1 MLVIRTLLILLL
13 LGWTSLSSGQSF
25 SFSGFQNVQ
34 VRVNDEPLANPFSGS
49 YNSGQFWPCD
59 LDNDGTDDLLVYDKS
74 GRKVLTFMSKMV
86 GGNPSWVYNPDYED
100 MVPPIESWLST
111 ADFNCDG
118 KQDIFTQTSAGIKVY
133 RNASSGIGQ
142 AAFVLE
148 VDGLMSQGFNGPINI
163 QVNPYGAP
171 AFSDVDSDGDLDI
184 LCFDFSG
191 NTVEYHKNLATVCGD
206 FQFKKDS
213 CVFGRFATKPACGQI
228 RLNTGCEGQRPAGGG
243 DDEEQIAVAARIQ
256 HIGSQ
261 LSALDLDGDG
271 DKDLLVGDLSCSL
284 LNRLINGGSALD
296 AVITEADTLF
306 PSASQYV
313 RVNVFPSAYQLDAN
327 QDGKDDLVITPTFF
341 SNYSDGFV
349 NNSKVGTHLYLNQ
362 STGIVPDFQLIEKDF
377 IQNQTIEIGEEAI
390 PAFADVDADGDQDLF
405 VGHLGIK
412 NGAILKSS
420 VYFYRNTGSSTL
432 PEFTLVSTDYM
443 GLSTLSLKRI
453 RPLFHDFNNDG
464 AIDFAWIASPGT
476 IQTDSTRLYFLL
488 NQSSAGQPVSLPAL
502 SQRQVFPFAFTLY
515 DCPVFTDIDGDSKAD
530 MLVAKYTGKIQYY
543 RQVNPWPSL
552 SYQLVNSNYGNIARA
567 PFATNPVLA
576 LGDVDL
582 NGQPDLLVGDFTGS
596 LKGYRDFKIQPTTGF
611 PVDSNTF
618 YNQVYASRIHHSW
631 GNFVS
636 PALADLNADGYP
648 DLAVGLS
655 GGGLNLLVNRLGP
668 NAVKDREFVSLW
680 SVYPNPL
687 SGNRFLKWKGPLPDG
702 FELYDPLGRKILESS
717 VVTEEGIGMPSGLPA
732 GLYHFVLH
740 KSGKRQVFHLSMNTY
755 E

>member
-1 MLVIRTLLILLL
+1 MSFFRTLLVFISW
-13 LGWTSLSSGQSF
+13 GWISVSFAQSF
-25 SFSGFQNVQ
+25 SFSGFQNVP
-34 VRVNDEPLANPFSGS
+34 VRVNGELLANPFSGS

-74 GRKVLTFMSKMV
+74 GRKVLTFLSRIV
-86 GGNPSWVYNPDYED
+86 NSYPTWVYNPDYED
-100 MVPPIESWLST
+100 LVPPIESWLST

-118 KQDIFTQTSAGIKVY
+118 KLDIFTQTAAGIKVF

-228 RLNTGCEGQRPAGGG
+228 RLNTGCEGQRPSGGG
-243 DDEEQIAVAARIQ
+243 DDEEQLAVVARIQ

-271 DKDLLVGDLSCSL
+271 DKDLLVGDLNCSL
-284 LNRLINGGSALD
+284 LNRLINGGTVQQ
-296 AVITEADTLF
+296 AVITQADTLF

-313 RVNVFPSAYQLDAN
+313 RVKVFPSAYQLDAN

-341 SNYSDGFV
+341 SNYSDGFE
-349 NNSKVGTHLYLNQ
+349 NNSKVGTHLYLNF
-362 STGIVPDFQLIEKDF
+362 STSNVPDFQLIEKDF
-377 IQNQTIEIGEEAI
+377 MQNQTIETGEEAI
-390 PAFADVDADGDQDLF
+390 PAFADVDSDGDQDLF

-412 NGAILKSS
+412 TGAILKSS
-420 VYFYRNTGSSTL
+420 VYFYRNTGTVL
-432 PEFTLVSTDYM
+432 QPEFSLVTTDYM

-464 AIDFAWIASPGT
+464 ALDFGWIASPGT

-488 NQSSAGQPVSLPAL
+488 NQNPAGQPVLLPSV
-502 SQRQVFPFAFTLY
+502 SQLQVFPFVFTLY

-543 RQVNPWPSL
+543 RQINPWPSL
-552 SYQLVNSNYGNIARA
+552 SYQLVNSNYGNISRA

-582 NGQPDLLVGDFTGS
+582 NGQQDLLVGDFTGS
-596 LKGYRDFKIQPTTGF
+596 LKGYRDFKTQSTTGF
-611 PVDSNTF
+611 PVDSNTYF
-618 YNQVYASRIHHSW
+618 NQIYSSLLHHSW

-636 PALADLNADGYP
+636 PALADLNGDGFP

-668 NAVKDREFVSLW
+668 NATKDKEVVSLW
-680 SVYPNPL
+680 SVFPNPL
-687 SGNRFLKWKGPLPDG
+687 MGNCFLKWKGPLADG
-702 FELYDPLGRKILESS
+702 FELYDPLGRKILESTA
-717 VVTEEGIGMPSGLPA
+717 VNVEGIGMPSGLQA

-740 KSGKRQVFHLSMNTY
+740 KSGKRQVFHLSINTN